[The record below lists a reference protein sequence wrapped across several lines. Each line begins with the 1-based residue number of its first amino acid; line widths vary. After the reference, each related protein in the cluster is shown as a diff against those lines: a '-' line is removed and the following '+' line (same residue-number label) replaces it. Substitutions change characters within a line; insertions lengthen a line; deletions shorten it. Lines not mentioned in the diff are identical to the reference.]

1 MAPKLMLPVDFG
13 IENLHSEFHNN
24 VVFKLEGG
32 EEMRAN
38 SLILSF
44 HSSEFVR
51 LFLEL
56 NQSVLEMDD
65 FSKESVKSFLEAL
78 YSGEIQLDRN
88 LFRDVN
94 KMCHVFKVDWLSRR
108 CGEYFEGLVENVNPS
123 SDQQTLL
130 FLFEEAR
137 FCLKVMKCDR
147 MLDMVVQKICR
158 VEATA
163 ELFAERYLKNFGE
176 LELGTDQLDMMLQF
190 TKNNPAF
197 MLRIMKNRL
206 ESDDLEFDD
215 VSRYILENIDLCRC
229 FWHDELLF
237 EETFD
242 LLDRKTNTC
251 DQDAL
256 FVNKLYRNTVR
267 EIKKNKGSLLEINYL
282 TSEPTSLPH
291 IFCSLESFRGLSPQ
305 EYFLKMKESP
315 LVLNLYMF
323 IEGMFSDCLHE
334 LFPITRE
341 MVGQIEDTRRK
352 RSWSRIS
359 PEFLSLNFCSLPDKP
374 ILKSILTHSSDLTSD
389 DEGVKRVGKLV
400 GHDNKILRST
410 TCKMTDLFQT
420 PISFAFYLKHPTTTR
435 CDFLGKCGFL
445 LRFQPEMKSGRPYKF
460 KVDLCLDQEIYPNGL
475 HIHPELVKADKIH
488 LMLSY
493 SNGEKIV
500 HCYSAITWNEYG
512 VRSTYLDEKSVK
524 YWNVGAW
531 GLHEALTVKMAAF
544 ITF

>member
-1 MAPKLMLPVDFG
+1 MLPDFG

-108 CGEYFEGLVENVNPS
+108 CGEYFEGLVRDIIPS
-123 SDQQTLL
+123 TDYQTLL

-137 FCLKVMKCDR
+137 FCLKVMKSDK
-147 MLDMVVQKICR
+147 MLDMVVQKICL
-158 VEATA
+158 VDATA
-163 ELFAERYLKNFGE
+163 ELFAESYMKNYGE
-176 LELGTDQLDMMLQF
+176 LEIGTDQLDMMLQL
-190 TKNNPAF
+190 TQNNPAF

-206 ESDDLEFDD
+206 ESDDRGFDD
-215 VSRYILENIDLCRC
+215 VSRYILKSIDLCRC

-242 LLDRKTNTC
+242 ILDNMTNSC

-267 EIKKNKGSLLEINYL
+267 EIKKKKGSLSGENYFS
-282 TSEPTSLPH
+282 SESTSLSH

-323 IEGMFSDCLHE
+323 IEGMLTLYSCKNIPTRDMVHE
-334 LFPITRE
+334 
-341 MVGQIEDTRRK
+341 IEDTRRK

-359 PEFLSLNFCSLPDKP
+359 PEFLSLDFCSSQDEP
-374 ILKSILTHSSDLTSD
+374 ILRSILNHSSDLTS
-389 DEGVKRVGKLV
+389 ENESVKRVGKLV
-400 GHDNKILRST
+400 GHNNKISRNN
-410 TCKMTDLFQT
+410 TCRITDLFQT
-420 PISFAFYLKHPTTTR
+420 PTSFAFYLKHPTTTR
-435 CDFLGKCGFL
+435 CDLHGKCGFL
-445 LRFQPEMKSGRPYKF
+445 LKCQPEMKSGRLTNLK
-460 KVDLCLDQEIYPNGL
+460 LT
-475 HIHPELVKADKIH
+475 
-488 LMLSY
+488 
-493 SNGEKIV
+493 
-500 HCYSAITWNEYG
+500 SA
-512 VRSTYLDEKSVK
+512 
-524 YWNVGAW
+524 
-531 GLHEALTVKMAAF
+531 
-544 ITF
+544 